1 LINSTG
7 YQLLAR
13 MGYAARGIIYLTIG
27 ALAFLSV
34 LGLGDEEASSKG
46 AILNLK
52 HQPFGKALLVIL
64 VVGLVGYVIWR
75 LTQGIKDTD
84 EHGPSWKGMMIR
96 TGLIVSAITH
106 SILCYWTVTLLLT
119 YQDDSSGQTA
129 SYNLTEYLGSEITAL
144 VFGFIGVVLV
154 GVGIAHLIKG
164 FTARFEK
171 YMAMPDTHYGWM
183 TKVCQFGL
191 ISRGVVW
198 CIIGWIILRS
208 AFISGTSENKGI
220 GDALEWL
227 RTTPFGSTLTM
238 IIAIGL
244 FAFGLYSLLEAI
256 YRRIENEAT

>member
-1 LINSTG
+1 
-7 YQLLAR
+7 
-13 MGYAARGIIYLTIG
+13 M
-27 ALAFLSV
+27 V
-34 LGLGDEEASSKG
+34 
-46 AILNLK
+46 
-52 HQPFGKALLVIL
+52 
-64 VVGLVGYVIWR
+64 
-75 LTQGIKDTD
+75 
-84 EHGPSWKGMMIR
+84 R

-119 YQDDSSGQTA
+119 NQDDSSGQSA

-144 VFGFIGVVLV
+144 VFGLIGVVLV
-154 GVGIAHLIKG
+154 GVGIAHFIKG